1 MKGRTRVW
9 VTFPRLAACAALAIA
24 VTTAPACAGTAAVH
38 LEWGDCGAAGASV
51 RAFSC
56 DTNSGADVLVL
67 SFVPPGGITDFQGL
81 QAVLEATAP
90 DGFTVPDWWN
100 LSACRA
106 GGMVGSFDFS
116 ALPTCTDPYEHT
128 GAGGVA
134 AITSGP
140 LPRFGLAAAR
150 PTTTPLDST
159 VEYYAGLIV
168 VRHLKS
174 AGTGACA
181 GCVTPAGIRVVSLE
195 LDGPGSSYQF
205 DLNARALGA
214 FPAYVTW
221 QCSGQP
227 KFSYDF
233 RYGYDFLGW
242 DFPGCVTA
250 TRRPTWGAVKSLY
263 R

>member
-1 MKGRTRVW
+1 MRTRVRSLLRR
-9 VTFPRLAACAALAIA
+9 VLAAGATLALA
-24 VTTAPACAGTAAVH
+24 VTAAHAGTAAVH
-38 LEWGDCGAAGASV
+38 LDWNDCGAGGTALRTFA
-51 RAFSC
+51 C

-67 SFVPPGGITDFQGL
+67 SFVPPGGITDFNGL
-81 QAVLEATAP
+81 EAVLEATAP

-134 AITSGP
+134 AITSGS

-159 VEYYAGLIV
+159 VQYYAGLIV

-181 GCVTPAGIRVVSLE
+181 GCATPAGIRVVSLVLE
-195 LDGPGSSYQF
+195 GPGSSYSF
-205 DLNARALGA
+205 DLNARALGT

-227 KFSYDF
+227 KFFYDF

-242 DFPGCVTA
+242 DFPGCATA
-250 TRRPTWGAVKSLY
+250 TKRPTWGAVKSLY